1 MLSWLRPGGLLI
13 MRHKKESDC
22 AIEARKQHGFWI
34 GIGYWP
40 RSRIDEFTNNLNVN
54 LEWIVEHS
62 TKRTYKHN
70 GEDCEKTFD
79 GHIWCWRKY
88 V

>member
-1 MLSWLRPGGLLI
+1 MS
-13 MRHKKESDC
+13 
-22 AIEARKQHGFWI
+22 FWPADSNLTALVSS
-34 GIGYWP
+34 GEP
-40 RSRIDEFTNNLNVN
+40 MQTTNNLNVN